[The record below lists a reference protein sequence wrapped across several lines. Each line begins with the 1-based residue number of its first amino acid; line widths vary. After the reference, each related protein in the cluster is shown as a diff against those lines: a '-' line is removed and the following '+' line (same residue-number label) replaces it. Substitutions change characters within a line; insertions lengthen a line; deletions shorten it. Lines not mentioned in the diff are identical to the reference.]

1 MKTIKTYIVNLA
13 TSTARKEY
21 MQELLGEYGFLEQEF
36 VEAVDGRVFSQEER
50 AQAFDDK
57 TCYKRYGHDVKGG
70 EVGCTLSHFKCYN
83 KLAQSNEKFILI
95 FEDDITII
103 RNLNNLDWSEV
114 AEFMSVDEPRIMFL
128 SGDYWYWDK
137 KPFTRVFSAVGSYAY
152 LINHAAAERI
162 LNKIQV
168 PSNLADDWDVYKQ
181 LGVKLFAVHPYMVDA
196 NIADIPSEIEQ
207 EIFGNR
213 KKNMALRYLL
223 RTVYNG
229 LIKRLLI
236 HIGYFESKKRCNINT
251 ERQ

>member
-1 MKTIKTYIVNLA
+1 MDSIKTYIVNLA

-50 AQAFDDK
+50 AQVFDDK
-57 TCYKRYGHDVKGG
+57 TCYKRYGRYINGG

-83 KLAQSNEKFILI
+83 RLVQSNEKFALI
-95 FEDDITII
+95 FEDDVTII
-103 RNLNNLDWSEV
+103 RNLNTLNWSKV

-152 LINHAAAERI
+152 LINRAAAERI
-162 LNKIQV
+162 VNKISA
-168 PSNLADDWDVYKQ
+168 PSNVADDWDVYKQ

-196 NIADIPSEIEQ
+196 NIADIPSEIQ
-207 EIFGNR
+207 QDYWGNH
-213 KKNMALRYLL
+213 KNKMSLKYLL
-223 RTVYNG
+223 RTLYVG
-229 LIKRLLI
+229 AVKRYLGRKG
-236 HIGYFESKKRCNINT
+236 HFESKIRK
-251 ERQ
+251 E

>member
-1 MKTIKTYIVNLA
+1 MNPIKTYIVNLA
-13 TSTARKEY
+13 TSIARKKY
-21 MQELLGEYGFLEQEF
+21 MQELLGEYSFLEQEF
-36 VEAVDGRVFSQEER
+36 VEAVDGRLFSQEER
-50 AQAFDDK
+50 AKVFDDK

-70 EVGCTLSHFKCYN
+70 EVGCTLSHLKCYN
-83 KLAQSNEKFILI
+83 KLAQSNEKFALI
-95 FEDDITII
+95 FEDDITIM
-103 RNLNNLDWSEV
+103 RNLNTLDWGKV

-152 LINHAAAERI
+152 LINHAAAEKIVNEI
-162 LNKIQV
+162 LV

-229 LIKRLLI
+229 FIKRYLI
-236 HIGYFESKKRCNINT
+236 FMNRFESKMR
-251 ERQ
+251 